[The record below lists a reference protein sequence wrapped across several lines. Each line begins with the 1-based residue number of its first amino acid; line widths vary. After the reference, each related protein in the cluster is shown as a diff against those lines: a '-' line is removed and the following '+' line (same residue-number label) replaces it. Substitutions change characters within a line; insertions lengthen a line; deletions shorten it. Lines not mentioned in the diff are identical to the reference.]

1 MPFVEAPGDLV
12 LTARLRNSG
21 GLQKS
26 MLLTRM
32 RFRTASG
39 SFVSSNRSTRLG
51 RTTAIRQEGRK
62 LLEVV
67 GRRQAC
73 LAGTDDG
80 QGMFGVE
87 VGHGFFLRA
96 REKEFGRFRGDSEK
110 GFAEAEDAGGGGFQ
124 GLRGR

>member
-32 RFRTASG
+32 RSRTASG

-51 RTTAIRQEGRK
+51 RTTAIGEEGGK
-62 LLEVV
+62 VLGVV
-67 GRRQAC
+67 GRRKAC

-80 QGMFGVE
+80 QGF
-87 VGHGFFLRA
+87 VGGEMGQGFF
-96 REKEFGRFRGDSEK
+96 
-110 GFAEAEDAGGGGFQ
+110 
-124 GLRGR
+124 